1 MPPTLSQ
8 LQVWDTDHLTN
19 AATYWAQTADRW
31 EDIFIQVR
39 NQSQTMG
46 WEGQGGDALR
56 GRTNGD
62 LTVVSAKADQLRNAA
77 KIARSGASDVS
88 AAQRRVLYGVEDAQ
102 NAGFTVTEDL
112 SVIDTHTSS
121 SPAERAARQV
131 QAEAFA
137 ADIRQRAAQLEG
149 TEATVS
155 GQLSAAT
162 TDLGSVGFERGGD
175 GSGVQPMD
183 DHTIDGKHGGHIQLV
198 DSNNGVP
205 ELPRHDPPV
214 GRWDGPPPPGWH
226 PGTGYWA
233 LDPDHRSD
241 SPDPVSGPPLYQSN
255 PPCVRPDLL
264 TGPSTGVTP
273 IGGGSDNP
281 QKAKAWGV
289 DLQGTSRVRI
299 SGSEFNGI
307 TKMVQINGHW
317 YQAQWQEYQYQL
329 NTIPVWQTVGPI
341 NMTLPDM
348 SYAHTWQPVTLGQL
362 MQTSTVYPEATIH
375 LPNLSGGTID
385 IKNGWWAGGLPSTG
399 IPTPPVM
406 TRGH

>member
-155 GQLSAAT
+155 GQLTAAT

-175 GSGVQPMD
+175 GS
-183 DHTIDGKHGGHIQLV
+183 
-198 DSNNGVP
+198 
-205 ELPRHDPPV
+205 
-214 GRWDGPPPPGWH
+214 
-226 PGTGYWA
+226 
-233 LDPDHRSD
+233 
-241 SPDPVSGPPLYQSN
+241 
-255 PPCVRPDLL
+255 
-264 TGPSTGVTP
+264 
-273 IGGGSDNP
+273 
-281 QKAKAWGV
+281 
-289 DLQGTSRVRI
+289 RVH
-299 SGSEFNGI
+299 
-307 TKMVQINGHW
+307 GHW

-375 LPNLSGGTID
+375 LPNLSGDTID